1 MSNISTFG
9 TFGTARLGI
18 YASQKALEVVGN
30 NISNINTPNYT
41 RQVLNQKALHVGGVD
56 HYTMTSDVR
65 VGAGV
70 LVTGVSQLRD
80 PYLDI
85 RYRNEMSNVGAA
97 DAKLAG
103 LEQLAAIFDEVGM
116 GENEDGVLYRALND
130 LFEQI
135 QSQNTSGAGRDEYN
149 NITRGSAEEVVRWF
163 NDYAKQLETLKKNH
177 EKAYRQDVDRVNKVL
192 TGIRDLSEQIRKEQ
206 IHGGDALEL
215 KDERNAL
222 IDELSQYMRIH
233 VTYTDEDI
241 GAGMIVEKLKI
252 EMADKN
258 SVLGGIPL
266 IDGVYGAQISIMPKM
281 EQAMGGDD
289 GTKPLWYNAE
299 GKETSIKADAAKD
312 KDGNPIPVMR
322 AVEPAEEDDLYR
334 IQVSELI
341 DRRDHIKPGEAE
353 RMLKENGYV
362 KDENGRSFTTVGD
375 NYMYGSLQSTRE
387 ILTEKGEYSTDE
399 DVAIDKDCTTKRGIP
414 YYEKAIDHLA
424 STFAK
429 WMNDANTVDPQRN
442 PEFYWHK
449 QVGTDADGN
458 PIYDFFAG
466 DPDGTPPSP
475 PIDQSN
481 EGWMENV
488 GINPAYQEAY
498 DAMKAGVLFSNS
510 GQGDETDNITARNL
524 SISKSWSTNAVQIV
538 NTKDPYAILNNS
550 TANDNLNHFVA
561 LMEQKFQFKAN
572 DIIKDPDAHDGD
584 KAYFEGSF
592 FGMMDKINSTLGI
605 DKKATQESL
614 DNYNV
619 ASEDLYLAREGVS
632 GVDLNDETVNMMQF
646 QKSYTAAC
654 RLLTTIDE
662 MLERLI
668 TGTGVAGR

>member
-56 HYTMTSDVR
+56 HYTMSSDVR
-65 VGAGV
+65 VGAGA

-103 LEQLAAIFDEVGM
+103 LQELAGIFDEVGM
-116 GENEDGVLYRALND
+116 GENEDGVLYLAMNN
-130 LFEQI
+130 LFEKLQNL
-135 QSQNTSGAGRDEYN
+135 NTSGAGRDEYDG
-149 NITRGSAEEVVRWF
+149 ITRGAAEAVVRWF
-163 NDYAKQLETLKKNH
+163 NDYADQIEVLKKNH
-177 EKAYRQDVDRVNKVL
+177 AAAYRQDVDRVNKVL

-222 IDELSQYMRIH
+222 IDELSGYMRIH

-241 GAGMIVEKLKI
+241 GAGMTVEKLKI

-258 SVLGGIPL
+258 SVMGGIPL
-266 IDGVYGAQISIMPKM
+266 IDGIYGAQISIQQLR
-281 EQAMGGDD
+281 EQALGGDD
-289 GTKPLWYNAE
+289 GKTPLWLNPD
-299 GKETSIKADAAKD
+299 GKATSIKADAALD
-312 KDGNPIPVMR
+312 KDGNPIPYMV
-322 AVEPAEEDDLYR
+322 AVDPAEEDDLYR
-334 IQVSELI
+334 LQVSVLK
-341 DRRDHIKPGEAE
+341 DRRDHIKPGDVD
-353 RMLKENGYV
+353 RI
-362 KDENGRSFTTVGD
+362 KDDLTHIEQDGEFYTAVGD

-387 ILTEKGEYSTDE
+387 ILTKKGEYSTDA

-424 STFAK
+424 NIFAK
-429 WMNDANTVDPQRN
+429 WMNDANTVDPMRN

-458 PIYDFFAG
+458 PIYDFFAS
-466 DPDGTPPSP
+466 DPDAVPAPPA
-475 PIDQSN
+475 IDQNN
-481 EGWMENV
+481 EGWMDNV
-488 GINPAYQEAY
+488 GLDPKYEKEYA
-498 DAMKAGVLFSNS
+498 AMKAGVLFSNS
-510 GQGDETDNITARNL
+510 GEGDDTEGITAKNL
-524 SISKSWSTNAVQIV
+524 SISKSWSTNVVHIV
-538 NTKDPYAILNNS
+538 NTKDPDAILGQT

-561 LMEQKFQFKAN
+561 MMEQKFQFKPN
-572 DIIKDPDAHDGD
+572 DVVDNPDAYDGD
-584 KAYFEGSF
+584 KAYFEGTF
-592 FGMMDKINSTLGI
+592 FGMQNKINSTLGV
-605 DKKATQESL
+605 DKKATEESL
-614 DNYNV
+614 DNYSV
-619 ASEDLYLAREGVS
+619 ASEDLYLARQGVS
-632 GVDLNDETVNMMQF
+632 GVDLNDETVNMMQY

-662 MLERLI
+662 MLERLV
-668 TGTGVAGR
+668 TGTGIAGR